1 VAGGGSTFVDTN
13 VLVYAHDRSE
23 TRKQPVAQ
31 ALLDALWRD
40 RTGVV
45 SSQVLQEFYV
55 VATRKLDPPMR
66 RTAAREIVA
75 VYGAWPTVHV
85 DVALLLAASRLEERH
100 RFSFWDALV
109 VEAARRS
116 GAARLVTEDLQ
127 AGRRIAGVRIEN
139 PFT

>member
-1 VAGGGSTFVDTN
+1 
-13 VLVYAHDRSE
+13 
-23 TRKQPVAQ
+23 
-31 ALLDALWRD
+31 
-40 RTGVV
+40 
-45 SSQVLQEFYV
+45 
-55 VATRKLDPPMR
+55 MR

-100 RFSFWDALV
+100 RFSIWDALV